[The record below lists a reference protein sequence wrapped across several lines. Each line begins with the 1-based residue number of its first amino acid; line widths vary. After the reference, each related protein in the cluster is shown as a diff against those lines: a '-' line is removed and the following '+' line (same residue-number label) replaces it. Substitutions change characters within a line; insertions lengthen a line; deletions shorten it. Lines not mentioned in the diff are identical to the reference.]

1 MFRPPFELINEIGK
15 YEQHHRLSM
24 ADEKSEEFRRFIL
37 ENREIIEAILNED
50 AKEKKKASKKEKL
63 DDKKEKAK
71 TKAKEANETIISIIS
86 DDNVQQHFITGCL
99 EFIHFFEAVID
110 AVPMSPETREAVN
123 KFGETRDTT
132 IRNIVAVGAKDKME
146 SININ
151 EIKKEPSKSSAG
163 KKKAESIK
171 INTVK
176 KKKTA

>member
-1 MFRPPFELINEIGK
+1 
-15 YEQHHRLSM
+15 M

-37 ENREIIEAILNED
+37 ENREIIEAILDED
-50 AKEKKKASKKEKL
+50 KKEKKEASKKEKL
-63 DDKKEKAK
+63 NKKKEEVKSKAK
-71 TKAKEANETIISIIS
+71 DANDTLISIIS

-132 IRNIVAVGAKDKME
+132 IRNIVTVGAKDKME

-151 EIKKEPSKSSAG
+151 EVKKSPSKPSSG

-176 KKKTA
+176 KKKSE

>member
-1 MFRPPFELINEIGK
+1 
-15 YEQHHRLSM
+15 M

-37 ENREIIEAILNED
+37 ENREIIEAILDE
-50 AKEKKKASKKEKL
+50 
-63 DDKKEKAK
+63 DKKEKKEASK
-71 TKAKEANETIISIIS
+71 NEKLNKKKEEVKSKAKDANDTLISIIS

>member
-1 MFRPPFELINEIGK
+1 
-15 YEQHHRLSM
+15 M

-37 ENREIIEAILNED
+37 ENREIIEAILDED
-50 AKEKKKASKKEKL
+50 KKEKKEASKKEKL
-63 DDKKEKAK
+63 NKKKEEVKSKAK
-71 TKAKEANETIISIIS
+71 DANDTLISIIS

-132 IRNIVAVGAKDKME
+132 IRNIVTVGAKDKME

-151 EIKKEPSKSSAG
+151 EVKKSPSEPSSG

-176 KKKTA
+176 KKKSE